1 MRAQGWCEGASRH
14 ANHQRLS
21 ARGPFARLLSWPVLL
36 VLWLAWSASPAM
48 AADNAQE
55 TRPKPR
61 SLRIVLIPGD
71 SLMLASVNAVKQLKA
86 EPAYAGLRFDVLPQ
100 SLLDGADLARLAQA
114 DLVLARHMVGSAGEA
129 TAAAM
134 QAVAA
139 RRGRL
144 YGIGQNEGA
153 SARLGL
159 AEDPALRAYADAGGA
174 ENLAHMLRLALQ
186 RDFGFAPSA
195 APPRELP
202 QAAAWDIRTGRLYE
216 DVESYLQAYLAAR
229 PARPAAPARPWVGL
243 VVNRGQATGGG
254 DENVAAIAAALER
267 RGFNVLPVY
276 GFPSTLPVERFFID
290 GRGQARVAAVV
301 ALAMKLGNVPDRI
314 GPALARLDVPLV
326 NGIVLYKATRAE
338 WEASPLG
345 LDHAERSWQVGGPE
359 FAGIVAPTVVA
370 TKERRTDPATGLQY
384 IAEVPIPERVA
395 RLADRVRKLVDLRL
409 LAERDKRV
417 ALLYYNY
424 PPGRE
429 NVGASYLNVMPRS
442 LWQIMARLEAEG
454 YDTQGRPAHEK
465 ALFDRLREHG
475 VNVADTKPGA
485 LAALVAGGQAVLWP
499 VADYRRHFDAL
510 PAVLRESMTKSWGRP
525 EDSATMVWRD
535 RSGRPFFVFPVQRFG
550 KLLFAPQPVRGW
562 GDPKKM
568 YHDVLLPPPHQ
579 YLAFYLWL
587 QREFKAHAMVHVGTH
602 GTHEWLPGK
611 EVGFSDT
618 DWSEVMV
625 ADVPQVYPYSV
636 DVVGEGLQAKR
647 RGMAAVVSHMTPP
660 FDKAGLN
667 PDLVTLHGLFDDHG
681 VARQQSVSATAANLV
696 QLEAQARKMGLLKD
710 IGLTALRSS
719 EDVDALHD
727 HLHDIELAQ
736 TPMGLHTFGVAPEP
750 ARRAAIAE
758 AMVDRMSGVTDP
770 FAEEAAIAGRIEAS
784 ARAELDALVA
794 ALDGRYVAAGVGG
807 DPLRSPGSLPT
818 GKNFYGFDPARIP
831 TPAVYEQ
838 GAAMAAALLADHR
851 RRHGAAPQRLM
862 FNLWSGE
869 TMRHGGVLESQILA
883 LMGVKPTWD
892 HFGRVSGIEVV
903 PRAQLGRPRVDV
915 VITPSGLYRDALPQ
929 LMQLLDRAMGAVKD
943 LPEDDNPIRHYVQST
958 RQALEARGV
967 EPALAERLASVRQF
981 TDPPGAYG
989 TGLDNVVRASN
1000 TWSAEAQVAEVYFKR
1015 MGHLYGQG
1023 FWGDRPV
1030 GSDGQPL
1037 AIDVFKSALQG
1048 VQAVLHSS
1056 SSNVYGT
1063 LDNDD
1068 VFQFLGG
1075 AALAVRQ
1082 VSGTSPETLI
1092 VNLAEPGRE
1101 RVETLDR
1108 AMGREMRARYLNP
1121 AWIDAMLNEGYAG
1134 ARLIS
1139 QVVDNLW
1146 GWQVTAPEVVDAA
1159 KWQEMF
1165 ETYVQDK
1172 HRLDIRRRFT
1182 DAKNALAYQA
1192 LVDRM
1197 LVAVNKGYWQPG
1209 PEVRAALA
1217 EANRQAI
1224 AEAGVACDRTSCS
1237 SDDITRLAGQLDRA
1251 EAVRSR
1257 GGYGMAGAAS
1267 PPVAA
1272 PAQAARA
1279 AAPRP
1284 DAPAAAPAPSP
1295 TRPPPDPVVMG
1306 QQLVEVPRQAP
1317 APAPLAWAHA
1327 AWMALLLAAGFGWQ
1341 AWQARHGRRQRRDVF
1356 TSSNQG
1362 VPA

>member
-1 MRAQGWCEGASRH
+1 MLLMAWLVTWAPLAS
-14 ANHQRLS
+14 AT
-21 ARGPFARLLSWPVLL
+21 
-36 VLWLAWSASPAM
+36 
-48 AADNAQE
+48 DNPSS
-55 TRPKPR
+55 TRPAAR
-61 SLRIVLIPGD
+61 NLRIVLIPGD
-71 SLMLASVNAVKQLKA
+71 SLMLPTVRAIRQLKA
-86 EPAYAGLRFDVLPQ
+86 ERAYAGLRFDVLPQ
-100 SLLDGADLARLAQA
+100 ALLGAGDLERLAQA
-114 DLVLARHMVGSAGEA
+114 DLVFARHMVGSAGEA
-129 TAAAM
+129 TATAM

-144 YGIGQNEGA
+144 YGIGQNEGVP
-153 SARLGL
+153 ARLGL
-159 AEDPALRAYADAGGA
+159 VEDPALRAYADAGGA
-174 ENLAHMLRLALQ
+174 DNLANMLRLALQ
-186 RDFGFAPSA
+186 RDFGFAPVA

-202 QAAAWDIRTGRLYE
+202 QAAAWDIRSGRLYE
-216 DVESYLQAYLAAR
+216 DIASYQRDYLASR
-229 PARPAAPARPWVGL
+229 RPAASRPWVGL

-254 DENVAAIAAALER
+254 DENVAAIAQALEQ

-276 GFPSTLPVERFFID
+276 GFPATVPVERFLLD

-301 ALAMKLGNVPDRI
+301 ALAMKLGNVPDRV

-326 NGIVLYKATRAE
+326 NAIVLHKASQAE
-338 WEASPLG
+338 WTASPLG

-370 TKERRTDPATGLQY
+370 TKERRTDHATGLDY

-409 LAERDKRV
+409 LAERDKRI

-454 YDTQGRPAHEK
+454 YDTQGRPADEQ
-465 ALFDRLREHG
+465 ALFERLRTHA
-475 VNVADTKPGA
+475 VNVADTTPGA

-510 PAVLRESMTKSWGRP
+510 PASLRQSMTEHWGRP
-525 EDSATMVWRD
+525 EDGTTMVWRD
-535 RSGRPFFVFPVQRFG
+535 RSGRPFFVFPAQRYG
-550 KLLFAPQPVRGW
+550 NLLFAPQPVRGW
-562 GDPKKM
+562 GDPKKA

-611 EVGFSDT
+611 EVGFTAT
-618 DWSEVMV
+618 DWPELMV

-647 RGMAAVVSHMTPP
+647 RGMAALVSHMTPP

-719 EDVDALHD
+719 EDVEALHD

-736 TPMGLHTFGVAPEP
+736 TPMGLHTFGVAPTPE
-750 ARRAAIAE
+750 RRDATAA
-758 AMVDRMSGVTDP
+758 AMVDRMSGVADP
-770 FAEEAAIAGRIEAS
+770 FAEEAAIAARIDAS

-794 ALDGRYVAAGVGG
+794 ALDGRHVAAGVGG
-807 DPLRSPGSLPT
+807 DPLRSPGALPT
-818 GKNFYGFDPARIP
+818 GRNLYGFDPARIP

-838 GAAMAAALLADHR
+838 GAALAAALVADHR

-892 HFGRVSGIEVV
+892 SFGRVSGVEVV
-903 PRAQLGRPRVDV
+903 PRAQLGRARVDV
-915 VITPSGLYRDALPQ
+915 VVTPSGLYRDALPL
-929 LMQLLDRAMGAVKD
+929 LMNLLDQAMNAVKD
-943 LPEDDNPIRHYVQST
+943 LPEDDNPIRRYVQST

-967 EPALAERLASVRQF
+967 EPALAERLAAVRQF

-989 TGLDNVVRASN
+989 TGLDNVIRASN
-1000 TWSAEAQVAEVYFKR
+1000 TWDAEAQVAEVYFKR

-1030 GSDGQPL
+1030 AGDGQPL
-1037 AIDVFKSALQG
+1037 AIDIFKSALQG
-1048 VQAVLHSS
+1048 VQAVLQSS

-1082 VSGTSPETLI
+1082 VNGRSPETLV

-1121 AWIDAMLNEGYAG
+1121 AWIDAMLDEGYAG

-1159 KWQEMF
+1159 KWQAMY

-1172 HRLDIRRRFT
+1172 HRLDIRRRFSE
-1182 DAKNALAYQA
+1182 ARNALAYQA

-1197 LVAVNKGYWQPG
+1197 LVAVNKGYWQPA

-1224 AEAGVACDRTSCS
+1224 AEAGVACDRHSCS
-1237 SDDITRLAGQLDRA
+1237 SDEVTRLAEQLDRA
-1251 EAVRSR
+1251 AGLRAR
-1257 GGYGMAGAAS
+1257 GGYGLAGAAAL
-1267 PPVAA
+1267 PRA
-1272 PAQAARA
+1272 PRA
-1279 AAPRP
+1279 AAASPARP
-1284 DAPAAAPAPSP
+1284 SPAGPADTAAPTPPAPP
-1295 TRPPPDPVVMG
+1295 KPVVSG
-1306 QQLVEVPRQAP
+1306 QQLVEVARQRP
-1317 APAPLAWAHA
+1317 AAAPLRWTNA
-1327 AWMALLLAAGFGWQ
+1327 AWIALLLAAGIGWQ
-1341 AWQARHGRRQRRDVF
+1341 AWRTRRERGSAVF
-1356 TSSNQG
+1356 PSTSQG